1 MNQISSPHIGKVY
14 LFDDFSLDANGV
26 LKQADR
32 QISLPP
38 KEVAVLRTLL
48 EAAGEVVT
56 KDKLLSLVW
65 PHQDVSEE
73 SLTRCIYAI
82 RRVLREKKS
91 DRIVETVYGTGYRI
105 RRSVAIVSAATRAA
119 ALCTLAIMP
128 FRLPTMAQTL
138 MLHDRLVTRLF
149 EYTAY
154 GLRVLPASIT
164 RTVLEC
170 HDIAE
175 FVERFTPDFYVTG
188 HAIGTDRLRIELV
201 RSDGHELKFSEDFAL
216 TDFGGTSGTHG
227 ANGTVGT
234 NGTNGISGSNGNS
247 STNGASGARN
257 AVGTS
262 ATLPIE
268 IRITDIVTKHLPGL
282 GASVHLSHSFDT
294 FDCATTFLHARFK
307 LQQHTPSSL
316 RQSLQLFH
324 QCVGEGASRTA
335 PYCGQAEC
343 YLALAH
349 LGLFDQKAALHGA
362 RAAVEAALALAP
374 RDPHA
379 ISLLAILH
387 SMKFESSVANILFDR
402 ALWSAPSNPYVRYHH
417 AWHCILKGEAKA
429 AEMALD
435 IALEHDPSLIA
446 ATILKTWAL
455 FFDRRTDDAIAFA
468 RENLLRLGQHHPV
481 LISAMATMLSH
492 QCRHSEAESL
502 VRAVRETGDDTGLLR
517 VNRHYVELAR
527 GGNDA
532 RRAAEQLLAEID
544 PRQVR
549 AGLLPLILR
558 TQGLPTAREAWR
570 RMHSDW
576 YPWQRL
582 YRHDPRLES
591 LFSL

>member
-1 MNQISSPHIGKVY
+1 MNQISPPQNGKVY
-14 LFDDFSLDANGV
+14 LFGDFTLDANGV
-26 LKQADR
+26 LRQGDR
-32 QISLPP
+32 QIGLPP

-48 EAAGEVVT
+48 DAAGENVS
-56 KDKLLSLVW
+56 KDRLLSLVW

-128 FRLPTMAQTL
+128 FRLPNAAQTL
-138 MLHDRLVTRLF
+138 MLHDRLVTRFF
-149 EYTAY
+149 EFTAY
-154 GLRVLPASIT
+154 GLSVLPASIT
-164 RTVLEC
+164 RSVLEC
-170 HDIAE
+170 HDIAR
-175 FVERFTPDFYVTG
+175 FVERFSPDYYVIG
-188 HAIGTDRLRIELV
+188 HAIESDRLRIELV
-201 RSDGHELKFSEDFAL
+201 SSEGHQLLCSEDFEL
-216 TDFGGTSGTHG
+216 TDTD
-227 ANGTVGT
+227 N
-234 NGTNGISGSNGNS
+234 
-247 STNGASGARN
+247 
-257 AVGTS
+257 
-262 ATLPIE
+262 TLPLE
-268 IRITDIVTKHLPGL
+268 TRITDIVTKHVPGL
-282 GASVHLSHSFDT
+282 CASRHLSQSFDSL
-294 FDCATTFLHARFK
+294 DCATTFLHARFH
-307 LQQHTPSSL
+307 LQRHTPSSL

-349 LGLFDQKAALHGA
+349 LGLFDQKAAMHGA

-379 ISLLAILH
+379 VSLLAMLH
-387 SMKFESSVANILFDR
+387 SMKFESSVADILFDR

-435 IALEHDPSLIA
+435 IALEQDPSMLA
-446 ATILKTWAL
+446 AAILKIWSM
-455 FFDRRTDDAIAFA
+455 FFDRRTDEAIVVA
-468 RENLLRLGQHHPV
+468 RDSLQRLGQHHPV
-481 LISAMATMLSH
+481 LTSAMAIMLCH
-492 QCRHSEAESL
+492 QSRHAEAEAL
-502 VRAVRETGDDTGLLR
+502 VRSVRETGDDAGLLR

-527 GGNDA
+527 GGESA
-532 RRAAEQLLAEID
+532 KRAARQLLSEID

-549 AGLLPLILR
+549 AGLLPLILH
-558 TQGLPTAREAWR
+558 TEGIGAAREAWR
-570 RMHSDW
+570 RMRTDW

-582 YRHDPRLES
+582 YRHDPRLET

>member
-1 MNQISSPHIGKVY
+1 MNQINSPQNGKIY

-26 LKQADR
+26 LKQGDR

-48 EAAGEVVT
+48 EAAGENVS

-119 ALCTLAIMP
+119 SLCTLAIMP
-128 FRLPTMAQTL
+128 FRLRNSAQAL
-138 MLHDRLVTRLF
+138 MLHDRLVTRFF
-149 EYTAY
+149 EFTAY

-170 HDIAE
+170 HDIAR
-175 FVERFTPDFYVTG
+175 FVERFTPDYYLIG
-188 HAIGTDRLRIELV
+188 HGIDGERRGHGERGDCGERLRIELV
-201 RSDGHELKFSEDFAL
+201 SSDSHQLLFSEDFELAD
-216 TDFGGTSGTHG
+216 T
-227 ANGTVGT
+227 AN
-234 NGTNGISGSNGNS
+234 
-247 STNGASGARN
+247 
-257 AVGTS
+257 
-262 ATLPIE
+262 TLPLE
-268 IRITDIVTKHLPGL
+268 TRITEIVTKHVPGL
-282 GASVHLSHSFDT
+282 CASVHLSHSFDSL
-294 FDCATTFLHARFK
+294 DCATTFLHARFR

-324 QCVGEGASRTA
+324 QCVGHGASRTA

-379 ISLLAILH
+379 VSLLALLH

-417 AWHCILKGEAKA
+417 AWHCILKGELRA

-435 IALEHDPSLIA
+435 IALENDPSFVA
-446 ATILKTWAL
+446 AVILKTWAM
-455 FFDRRTDDAIAFA
+455 FFDRRTDDAIAVA
-468 RENLLRLGQHHPV
+468 QENLQRLGQHHPV
-481 LISAMATMLSH
+481 LTSAMAVMLSY
-492 QCRHSEAESL
+492 QGRHAQAEAL
-502 VRAVRETGDDTGLLR
+502 VRSVCETGEDTGLLR
-517 VNRHYVELAR
+517 INRHYVELAR
-527 GGNDA
+527 GGLPA
-532 RRAAEQLLAEID
+532 RREAEQVLAAVD

-549 AGLLPLILR
+549 AGLLPLILL
-558 TQGLPTAREAWR
+558 THGVPAARDAWR
-570 RMHSDW
+570 RMRTDW

-582 YRHDPRLES
+582 YRLDPRLEV

>member
-1 MNQISSPHIGKVY
+1 MNQISSTQTGKIY
-14 LFDDFSLDANGV
+14 LFDDFSLDANGI
-26 LKQADR
+26 LKQGDR

-48 EAAGEVVT
+48 EAAGENVS

-105 RRSVAIVSAATRAA
+105 RRSVAIVSGATRAA

-128 FRLPTMAQTL
+128 FRLPNSAQTL
-138 MLHDRLVTRLF
+138 MLHDRLVTRFF

-170 HDIAE
+170 HDIAT
-175 FVERFTPDFYVTG
+175 FVERFAPDFYVTG
-188 HAIGTDRLRIELV
+188 HAIERDRLRIELV
-201 RSDGHELKFSEDFAL
+201 SSDGHQLLFSEDFVL
-216 TDFGGTSGTHG
+216 SD
-227 ANGTVGT
+227 AN
-234 NGTNGISGSNGNS
+234 N
-247 STNGASGARN
+247 
-257 AVGTS
+257 
-262 ATLPIE
+262 TLPIE
-268 IRITDIVTKHLPGL
+268 IRITDIVTKHVPGL
-282 GASVHLSHSFDT
+282 KASVHLSHSFDS
-294 FDCATTFLHARFK
+294 FDSATTFLHARFK

-379 ISLLAILH
+379 VSLLAILH

-417 AWHCILKGEAKA
+417 AWHCILKGESKA

-435 IALEHDPSLIA
+435 IALEHDPSFIA
-446 ATILKTWAL
+446 AAILKTWAM
-455 FFDRRTDDAIAFA
+455 FFDRRTDEAIAVA
-468 RENLLRLGQHHPV
+468 RENLQRFGQHHPV
-481 LISAMATMLSH
+481 LTSALAIMLSH
-492 QCRHSEAESL
+492 QCRHAEAEAL
-502 VRAVRETGDDTGLLR
+502 VRAVRETGDDAGLLR

-527 GGNDA
+527 GGMPA
-532 RRAAEQLLAEID
+532 KRAAEQLLAEID
-544 PRQVR
+544 SRQVR
-549 AGLLPLILR
+549 AGLLPLILH
-558 TQGLPTAREAWR
+558 THGIWAARDAWR
-570 RMHSDW
+570 RMRTDW

-582 YRHDPRLES
+582 YRHDPRLET
-591 LFSL
+591 LFSI

>member
-1 MNQISSPHIGKVY
+1 MNQISSPQNGKVY

-26 LKQADR
+26 LKQGDR
-32 QISLPP
+32 QIGLPP

-48 EAAGEVVT
+48 DAAGENVS
-56 KDKLLSLVW
+56 KDRLLSLVW

-105 RRSVAIVSAATRAA
+105 RRSVAIVSPATRAA

-128 FRLPTMAQTL
+128 FRLPNAAQTL
-138 MLHDRLVTRLF
+138 MLHDRLVTRFF
-149 EYTAY
+149 EFTAY

-164 RTVLEC
+164 RSVLEC
-170 HDIAE
+170 HDIAR
-175 FVERFTPDFYVTG
+175 FVERFSPDYYVIG
-188 HAIGTDRLRIELV
+188 HAIENDRLRIELV
-201 RSDGHELKFSEDFAL
+201 SSECHQLLCSEDFEL
-216 TDFGGTSGTHG
+216 TDT
-227 ANGTVGT
+227 AN
-234 NGTNGISGSNGNS
+234 
-247 STNGASGARN
+247 
-257 AVGTS
+257 
-262 ATLPIE
+262 TLPLE
-268 IRITDIVTKHLPGL
+268 TRITDIVTKHVPGL
-282 GASVHLSHSFDT
+282 CASVHLSQSFDSL
-294 FDCATTFLHARFK
+294 DSATTFLHARFN
-307 LQQHTPSSL
+307 LQRHTPSSL

-343 YLALAH
+343 YLALAY
-349 LGLFDQKAALHGA
+349 LGLFDQKAALQGA

-379 ISLLAILH
+379 VSLLALLH

-435 IALEHDPSLIA
+435 IALEHDPSMIA
-446 ATILKTWAL
+446 ATILKIWSM
-455 FFDRRTDDAIAFA
+455 FFDRRTDEAIVVA
-468 RENLLRLGQHHPV
+468 RESLQRLGQHHPV
-481 LISAMATMLSH
+481 LTSAMAVMLSY
-492 QCRHSEAESL
+492 QSRHAEAEAL
-502 VRAVRETGDDTGLLR
+502 VRSVRETGDDAGLLR

-527 GGNDA
+527 GA
-532 RRAAEQLLAEID
+532 EPAKRAARQLLSEID
-544 PRQVR
+544 SRQVR
-549 AGLLPLILR
+549 AGLLPLILHAD
-558 TQGLPTAREAWR
+558 GIGPAREAWR
-570 RMHSDW
+570 RMRTDW
-576 YPWQRL
+576 YPWQRM
-582 YRHDPRLES
+582 YRHDPRLET

>member
-1 MNQISSPHIGKVY
+1 MNQINSPHIGKVY

-26 LKQADR
+26 LKQGDR

-48 EAAGEVVT
+48 EAAGETVS
-56 KDKLLSLVW
+56 KDKLLTLVW
-65 PHQDVSEE
+65 PQQDVSEE

-91 DRIVETVYGTGYRI
+91 DRIVETVYGTGYRV
-105 RRSVAIVSAATRAA
+105 RRSVAIVSSATRAA

-128 FRLPTMAQTL
+128 FRLSNASQTL
-138 MLHDRLVTRLF
+138 LLHDRLVTRLF

-164 RTVLEC
+164 RTILEC
-170 HDIAE
+170 HDIAT

-188 HAIGTDRLRIELV
+188 HAIGGDRLRIELV
-201 RSDGHELKFSEDFAL
+201 SSDGHQLLFSEEFEL
-216 TDFGGTSGTHG
+216 T
-227 ANGTVGT
+227 
-234 NGTNGISGSNGNS
+234 GSDS
-247 STNGASGARN
+247 
-257 AVGTS
+257 
-262 ATLPIE
+262 TLPIE

-282 GASVHLSHSFDT
+282 TASVHLSHSFDS
-294 FDCATTFLHARFK
+294 FDSATTFLHARFK

-349 LGLFDQKAALHGA
+349 LGLFDQKAALQGA
-362 RAAVEAALALAP
+362 RGAVEAALALAP

-435 IALEHDPSLIA
+435 IALEHDPSFIA
-446 ATILKTWAL
+446 AAILKAWAL
-455 FFDRRTDDAIAFA
+455 FFDRRTDDAIALA
-468 RENLLRLGQHHPV
+468 KESLQRHGQHHPV
-481 LISAMATMLSH
+481 LTSAMAIMLSH
-492 QCRHSEAESL
+492 QCRHAEAEAL
-502 VRAVRETGDDTGLLR
+502 VRSVREIGDDAGLLR
-517 VNRHYVELAR
+517 VNRHYVELSR
-527 GGNDA
+527 GGIA
-532 RRAAEQLLAEID
+532 AIRAAEQLLSEID
-544 PRQVR
+544 SRQVR

-558 TQGLPTAREAWR
+558 TQGIGPAREAWR
-570 RMHSDW
+570 RMRTDW

-582 YRHDPRLES
+582 YRHDPRLAV
-591 LFSL
+591 LFSI

>member
-1 MNQISSPHIGKVY
+1 MNQISAPQNGKIY
-14 LFDDFSLDANGV
+14 LFDDFSLDANGI
-26 LKQADR
+26 LKQGDR

-48 EAAGEVVT
+48 EAAGENVS

-105 RRSVAIVSAATRAA
+105 RRSVAIVSSATRAA
-119 ALCTLAIMP
+119 SLCTLAIMP
-128 FRLPTMAQTL
+128 FRLPNSAQTL
-138 MLHDRLVTRLF
+138 MLHDRLVTRFF
-149 EYTAY
+149 EFTAY

-164 RTVLEC
+164 RSVLGC
-170 HDIAE
+170 HDIAQ
-175 FVERFTPDFYVTG
+175 FVERFTPDYYIIG
-188 HAIGTDRLRIELV
+188 HGIEGDRLRIELV
-201 RSDGHELKFSEDFAL
+201 TSDGHQLLFSEDFEL
-216 TDFGGTSGTHG
+216 TDT
-227 ANGTVGT
+227 AN
-234 NGTNGISGSNGNS
+234 
-247 STNGASGARN
+247 
-257 AVGTS
+257 
-262 ATLPIE
+262 TLPLE
-268 IRITDIVTKHLPGL
+268 IRITDIVTKHVPGL
-282 GASVHLSHSFDT
+282 CASVHLSHSFDSL
-294 FDCATTFLHARFK
+294 DSATTFLHARFN
-307 LQQHTPSSL
+307 LQLHTPSSL

-324 QCVGEGASRTA
+324 QCVGHGASRTA

-379 ISLLAILH
+379 VSLLAILH

-417 AWHCILKGEAKA
+417 AWHCILKGELKA

-435 IALEHDPSLIA
+435 IALEHDPSFIA
-446 ATILKTWAL
+446 AAILKTWAM
-455 FFDRRTDDAIAFA
+455 FYDGRTDDAIAVA
-468 RENLLRLGQHHPV
+468 RQNLQRLGQHHPV
-481 LISAMATMLSH
+481 LTSAMAIMLSY
-492 QCRHSEAESL
+492 QGRHAEAEAL
-502 VRAVRETGDDTGLLR
+502 VRSVRETGDDAGLLR

-527 GGNDA
+527 GGVAA
-532 RRAAEQLLAEID
+532 RREAEQLLAEID

-549 AGLLPLILR
+549 AGLLPLILH
-558 TQGLPTAREAWR
+558 THGLPPAREAWR
-570 RMHSDW
+570 RMRTDW

-582 YRHDPRLES
+582 YRHDPRLET

>member
-1 MNQISSPHIGKVY
+1 MSSPQNGKIY

-26 LKQADR
+26 LKQGDR

-48 EAAGEVVT
+48 EAAGENVS

-105 RRSVAIVSAATRAA
+105 RRSVAIVSGAARAA

-128 FRLPTMAQTL
+128 FRLPSAAQTL
-138 MLHDRLVTRLF
+138 MLHDRLVTRFF

-170 HDIAE
+170 HDIAT
-175 FVERFTPDFYVTG
+175 FVERFAPDFYVTG
-188 HAIGTDRLRIELV
+188 HAIEPDRLRIELV
-201 RSDGHELKFSEDFAL
+201 SSEGHQLIFSEDFVL
-216 TDFGGTSGTHG
+216 SDTD
-227 ANGTVGT
+227 N
-234 NGTNGISGSNGNS
+234 
-247 STNGASGARN
+247 
-257 AVGTS
+257 
-262 ATLPIE
+262 TLPIE
-268 IRITDIVTKHLPGL
+268 IRITDIVTKHVPGL
-282 GASVHLSHSFDT
+282 TASVHLSHSFDS
-294 FDCATTFLHARFK
+294 FDSATTFLHARFK

-324 QCVGEGASRTA
+324 QCAGEGASRTA

-379 ISLLAILH
+379 VSLLAILH

-435 IALEHDPSLIA
+435 IALEHDPSFIA
-446 ATILKTWAL
+446 AAILKTWAI
-455 FFDRRTDDAIAFA
+455 FHDRRTDEAIAVA
-468 RENLLRLGQHHPV
+468 RENLQRLGQHHPV
-481 LISAMATMLSH
+481 LTSALAIMLSY
-492 QCRHSEAESL
+492 QCRHEQAEAL
-502 VRAVRETGDDTGLLR
+502 VRAVRETGDDAGLLR

-527 GGNDA
+527 GGMPA

-544 PRQVR
+544 CRQVR
-549 AGLLPLILR
+549 AGLLPLILH
-558 TQGLPTAREAWR
+558 THGICAARDAWR
-570 RMHSDW
+570 RMRSDW

-582 YRHDPRLES
+582 YRHDPRLEV
-591 LFSL
+591 LFSI